1 MIDSSLL
8 ALFHC
13 PLKLGLPL
21 RSVPISRPSQGHS
34 CPCPPHS
41 VLAPSGPPGAVL
53 PEVPIAQTEETAPL
67 AQGKIRNCVAK
78 QPTLI
83 QMPAAAWAE
92 GPEERNVSTP
102 GRASWDAPKTT
113 GSNQGCSRREAKQMA
128 HMPPPGSQPSLKVS
142 TQPLG
147 SRANPNA
154 FRPQLYIYQLCT
166 LSQVSEP
173 L

>member
-21 RSVPISRPSQGHS
+21 RSVPNSRPSQGHS

-102 GRASWDAPKTT
+102 GRASWDGPKTT

-128 HMPPPGSQPSLKVS
+128 QSLFMSLLWFENCPMSTLIKNLRYKLEMHPS
-142 TQPLG
+142 
-147 SRANPNA
+147 
-154 FRPQLYIYQLCT
+154 FI
-166 LSQVSEP
+166 
-173 L
+173 